1 MSFFNSRSMSLLW
14 RQKEMLNIDKQTKQ
28 TKVVFTFWS
37 PSKPWLTVFTE
48 QRASMIVTGWYK
60 EVSRTRHHQGLPRT
74 SSIRTCPDKEL
85 TTDIWDNQQVGR
97 HVPVGY
103 LLDIT
108 SEKGCGGECVDH
120 PAWNIIKH
128 YPTIRDISLDY
139 IIWVLVGKLL
149 RKLNLHCVW
158 WV

>member
-48 QRASMIVTGWYK
+48 QRGSMIVTGRYK

-97 HVPVGY
+97 HVTVGY

-108 SEKGCGGECVDH
+108 SEKGCG
-120 PAWNIIKH
+120 AWQKIKH

-149 RKLNLHCVW
+149 RKLNLHWCV
-158 WV
+158 